1 MAEEMKNVES
11 TQVEETNVVE
21 TKNNVPEISLEEQ
34 LKAMQAENARFKKA
48 IDKLT
53 SEASGLRKENKSL
66 KSSEQLKEEEQAERN
81 RKLAIYE
88 KMENLQTV
96 YQNMNAE
103 TARKIAELEADG
115 DFNGVH
121 EVMNE
126 YVEALVK
133 QKSTDALLN
142 RQRVN
147 AGSGNIQITK
157 EQFHAMSMEERSK
170 LYNDNKA
177 EYERL
182 KNLK

>member
-1 MAEEMKNVES
+1 MA
-11 TQVEETNVVE
+11 EETNVVE
-21 TKNNVPEISLEEQ
+21 TVVEETKETVTENEKPSYEELEAMLADKNKEYSKLKTSFDKASSDISALKKDLKSRKTEEETAAE
-34 LKAMQAENARFKKA
+34 LRAEN
-48 IDKLT
+48 D
-53 SEASGLRKENKSL
+53 
-66 KSSEQLKEEEQAERN
+66 

-88 KMENLQTV
+88 KMESLQKH
-96 YQNMNAE
+96 YKAMDSE

-115 DFNGVH
+115 DFDAVH

-147 AGSGNIQITK
+147 AGSGSIQITK
-157 EQFHAMSMEERSK
+157 EQFKGMSMEERSK
-170 LYNDNKA
+170 LYNENKA

-182 KNLK
+182 KNLN